1 MDKSSNKNFF
11 SKVLIITISTTI
23 FLLTLLFLLYFFILK
38 DDRNFKVEFKNTE
51 IIILILTFA
60 IVTNMIYYL
69 WYSKKHIQNP
79 MDLIQ
84 QILTTDNSKA
94 IDDLKEHPGEFGS
107 IGQLLEQSK
116 NQKIALQNLK
126 DKAEESD
133 QLKSTF
139 LANLSHEI
147 RTPMNA
153 IMGFSNLLRSND
165 LNENEKISYID
176 IIDKSGENL
185 VLIIDD
191 LIEMSKLDSKQVSP
205 NNTSID
211 LENSMSDLYNAYK
224 ITIPKSKKINFY
236 RIESLKPAKQNI
248 IVDEV
253 KLKQIITNLLSNAVK
268 YTDDGEVSFGYE
280 VDKGTKQIKFVVKD
294 TGLGIE
300 RQNQHYIFDRFRRV
314 EDDQAIKVGGLGLGL
329 AISKAYVELMEGS
342 IYMESNVGEGSVFTF
357 SIPLNFDT
365 SMPVMK
371 IVPKVEEFGSNET
384 GTILIAED
392 DNINYLFFEKIMQ
405 FKSYTILRASN
416 GQEAVTICTEN
427 PDIDLVLMDIKMPV
441 MDGYQAF
448 SEIKKIKPNLPIIAQ
463 TAYSSIEDK
472 NKIIDAGFSSYITKP
487 LNRDKLFEMINQFM
501 KK

>member
-1 MDKSSNKNFF
+1 MDKTSNKNFF
-11 SKVLIITISTTI
+11 SKMLIIIISTTI
-23 FLLTLLFLLYFFILK
+23 FLLTLLFLLFFFILK

-51 IIILILTFA
+51 IIILILIFA

-69 WYSKKHIQNP
+69 WYSKKQIQNP
-79 MDLIQ
+79 LDLIQ
-84 QILTTDNSKA
+84 QILSTDSTKA
-94 IDDLKEHPGEFGS
+94 IEKLKEHPGEFGK

-116 NQKIALQNLK
+116 NQKLALQNLK
-126 DKAEESD
+126 EKAEESD

-165 LNENEKISYID
+165 LNESEKISYID

-191 LIEMSKLDSKQVSP
+191 LIEMSKLDSKQVTP
-205 NNTSID
+205 NYSSID
-211 LENSMSDLYNAYK
+211 LESSMSDLYNAYK

-268 YTDDGEVSFGYE
+268 YTDKGEVSFGYE
-280 VDKGTKQIKFVVKD
+280 VDKGTKQIKFVLKD

-329 AISKAYVELMEGS
+329 AISKAYVELMDGT
-342 IYMESNVGEGSVFTF
+342 IYMESNVGEGSIFTF

-371 IVPKVEEFGSNET
+371 IIPKVEEFGLYET

-416 GQEAVTICTEN
+416 GQEAVEICTEN

-487 LNRDKLFEMINQFM
+487 LNREKLFEMINQFM
-501 KK
+501 IK

>member
-1 MDKSSNKNFF
+1 MDKTSNKNFF
-11 SKVLIITISTTI
+11 SKMLIIIISTTI
-23 FLLTLLFLLYFFILK
+23 FLLTLLFLLFFFILK

-51 IIILILTFA
+51 IIILILIFA

-69 WYSKKHIQNP
+69 WYSKKQIQNP
-79 MDLIQ
+79 LDLIQ
-84 QILTTDNSKA
+84 QILSTDSTKA
-94 IDDLKEHPGEFGS
+94 IEKLKEHPGEFGK

-116 NQKIALQNLK
+116 NQKLALQNLK
-126 DKAEESD
+126 EKAEESD

-165 LNENEKISYID
+165 LNESEKISYID

-191 LIEMSKLDSKQVSP
+191 LIEMSKLDSKQVTP
-205 NNTSID
+205 NYSSID
-211 LENSMSDLYNAYK
+211 LESSMSDLYNAYK

-268 YTDDGEVSFGYE
+268 YTDKGEVSFGYE

-329 AISKAYVELMEGS
+329 AISKAYVELMDGT
-342 IYMESNVGEGSVFTF
+342 IYMESNVGEGSIFTF

-371 IVPKVEEFGSNET
+371 IIPKVEEFGLNET

-487 LNRDKLFEMINQFM
+487 LNREKLFEMINQFM
-501 KK
+501 IK

>member
-11 SKVLIITISTTI
+11 SKVLIIKISTTI

-211 LENSMSDLYNAYK
+211 LENSMSELYNAYK

-248 IVDEV
+248 IVDEL

>member
-1 MDKSSNKNFF
+1 MDKTSNKNFF
-11 SKVLIITISTTI
+11 SKMLIIIISTTI
-23 FLLTLLFLLYFFILK
+23 FLLTLLFLLFFFILK

-51 IIILILTFA
+51 IIILILIFA

-69 WYSKKHIQNP
+69 WYSKKQIQNP
-79 MDLIQ
+79 LDLIQ
-84 QILTTDNSKA
+84 QILSTDSTKA
-94 IDDLKEHPGEFGS
+94 IEKLKEHSGEFGK

-165 LNENEKISYID
+165 LNESEKISYID

-191 LIEMSKLDSKQVSP
+191 LIEMSKLDSKQVTP
-205 NNTSID
+205 NYSSID
-211 LENSMSDLYNAYK
+211 LESSMSDLYNAYK

-268 YTDDGEVSFGYE
+268 YTDKGEVSFGYE

-329 AISKAYVELMEGS
+329 AISKAYVELMEGT
-342 IYMESNVGEGSVFTF
+342 IYMESNVGEGSIFTF

-371 IVPKVEEFGSNET
+371 IVPKVEEFGLNET

-416 GQEAVTICTEN
+416 GQEAVDFCTEN
-427 PDIDLVLMDIKMPV
+427 PEIDLVLMDIKMPV
-441 MDGYQAF
+441 MDGFQAF
-448 SEIKKIKPNLPIIAQ
+448 SKIKKIKPNLPIIAQ

-487 LNRDKLFEMINQFM
+487 LNREKLFEMINQFM